1 MTDLAGIGAFACELG
16 REAGALALRYFRT
29 GLAAASKTE
38 AGFDPVTAADLAIER
53 HLREAIRRRYP
64 THGIV
69 GEELPDES
77 ADASHCWVID
87 PIDGTRGFVL
97 GLPTWGILLGLMQ
110 GGRPVLGLM
119 YQPLTDDLVYGD
131 GNETFIERAGA
142 RRPLAVQPASDL
154 AQAQLCCTHPAM
166 FEEPADAAA
175 FARLATR
182 VRAVRYGTDCYGY
195 ASLALGG
202 AQLVVE
208 GGLKPC
214 DVIPL
219 IPIVEGAGGLVRSWA
234 GQTGLGARKIV
245 AAADAGLLDATLAV
259 LADRDR

>member
-1 MTDLAGIGAFACELG
+1 MSTLTGVGEFARGIG
-16 REAGALALRYFRT
+16 REAGAIALRYFRSGIT
-29 GLAAASKTE
+29 AASKADTE
-38 AGFDPVTAADLAIER
+38 FDPVTAADLAIER
-53 HLREAIRRRYP
+53 HLRDAIRSRYP

-69 GEELPDES
+69 GEELPDEA
-77 ADASHCWVID
+77 ADARECWVID

-97 GLPTWGILLGLMQ
+97 GLPTWGVLIALMS

-131 GNETFIERAGA
+131 GDGAFIERAGG
-142 RRPLAVQPASDL
+142 RRPLAVRSAPTL
-154 AQAQLCCTHPAM
+154 EEAQLCCTTPAM
-166 FEEPADAAA
+166 FDGPRDAAA
-175 FARLATR
+175 FARLAAR

-219 IPIVEGAGGLVRSWA
+219 IPIVEGAGGLVRNWKGGTA
-234 GQTGLGARKIV
+234 LGAREVV
-245 AAADAGLLDATLAV
+245 AAADQSLLEAALATLAGPGP
-259 LADRDR
+259 